1 MKKSH
6 KLSIFFCTRT
16 FESEAVFLPKAPNS
30 LEVRGVSMACSSMVK
45 DIFLLKAFEAGADA
59 VTVWVCPEGKCRHVE
74 GNLRARKRVE
84 RVKALLEAIGF
95 NGRRLTF
102 FNLIPGDLAS
112 ASDILEGIVA
122 TFNIID
128 GGPSKVSGCCFP
140 GNAAL
145 KIQSPFGSNHSI
157 QTDFR

>member
-1 MKKSH
+1 
-6 KLSIFFCTRT
+6 
-16 FESEAVFLPKAPNS
+16 
-30 LEVRGVSMACSSMVK
+30 MVK